1 MNIIEYY
8 WTGIYVHNDDI
19 YPYLLNVLAVIAVLN
34 NYATKGLDIYSTYYI
49 VHIKMHSLEKY
60 R

>member
-34 NYATKGLDIYSTYYI
+34 NYATKGLDIYILLTY
-49 VHIKMHSLEKY
+49 SLGKNIN
-60 R
+60 

>member
-19 YPYLLNVLAVIAVLN
+19 YPYLLNVLAFIAVLN
-34 NYATKGLDIYSTYYI
+34 NYATKGLDIYSTYFYTDF
-49 VHIKMHSLEKY
+49 
-60 R
+60 